1 MKVRSFS
8 NYLLIW
14 RREIAVSDELCPNSR
29 LILKFFGKCVLE
41 CDAGRSFGDNFELFV
56 HITFL
61 VKITFRTLKTL
72 VQRQLLSKTC
82 YFRDFQSSKTKS
94 LPNTKI
100 ILSHHREILEIK
112 TYGTSA

>member
-1 MKVRSFS
+1 MKVRSFY
-8 NYLLIW
+8 NYLRIW
-14 RREIAVSDELCPNSR
+14 RREIAVFDELCPNSH
-29 LILKFFGKCVLE
+29 LILNFFGKDVLE

-61 VKITFRTLKTL
+61 VKITFRTLKML

-82 YFRDFQSSKTKS
+82 HFRYFQSSKTKS

-100 ILSHHREILEIK
+100 FLSDH
-112 TYGTSA
+112 

>member
-29 LILKFFGKCVLE
+29 LTLNFFGKDVLE

-72 VQRQLLSKTC
+72 VQRQLLSKAC

-100 ILSHHREILEIK
+100 ILSHH
-112 TYGTSA
+112 

>member
-29 LILKFFGKCVLE
+29 LILNFFGKDVLE

-61 VKITFRTLKTL
+61 VKITFRTPKML

-82 YFRDFQSSKTKS
+82 HFRDFQSSKTKS
-94 LPNTKI
+94 LPNTKNFYPI
-100 ILSHHREILEIK
+100 TEKSWK
-112 TYGTSA
+112 

>member
-1 MKVRSFS
+1 MEIWAMKVRSFY

-29 LILKFFGKCVLE
+29 LILNFFGKDVLE

-61 VKITFRTLKTL
+61 VKITFRTPKML
-72 VQRQLLSKTC
+72 VQRK
-82 YFRDFQSSKTKS
+82 FFVK
-94 LPNTKI
+94 NI
-100 ILSHHREILEIK
+100 IF
-112 TYGTSA
+112 